1 MQTRDYSEL
10 AAADQELLTA
20 ARAARAGAYAPY
32 SGFQVGAA
40 LRTVD
45 GRIFSGCNIENS
57 SYGLTCCAERTAI
70 FSAVAAGVRE
80 FAALAVV
87 AGKTDT
93 APASPCGACR
103 QVLAEFRPS
112 YRVLLGAPAER
123 GPVLETSVEELLPL
137 AFHMMET
144 AE

>member
-10 AAADQELLTA
+10 AAADRELLAA
-20 ARAARAGAYAPY
+20 ARQARAGAYAPY
-32 SGFQVGAA
+32 SGFPVGAA
-40 LRTVD
+40 LRTAD
-45 GRIFSGCNIENS
+45 GRIFTGCNIENS
-57 SYGLTCCAERTAI
+57 SYGLTCCAERTAL
-70 FSAVAAGVRE
+70 FSAVATGARE

-93 APASPCGACR
+93 VPASPCGACR

-123 GPVLETSVEELLPL
+123 GPVLETSVAELLPL
-137 AFHMMET
+137 AFHMMDTGE
-144 AE
+144 

>member
-10 AAADQELLTA
+10 APADQELLAA
-20 ARAARAGAYAPY
+20 ARAARTRAYAPY

-45 GRIFSGCNIENS
+45 GRIFTGCNIENS

-80 FAALAVV
+80 FTDLAVV
-87 AGKTDT
+87 AGKADNV
-93 APASPCGACR
+93 PASPCGACR
-103 QVLAEFRPS
+103 QVLAEFRPF

>member
-10 AAADQELLTA
+10 AAADQELLAA
-20 ARAARAGAYAPY
+20 ARAARAHAYIPN
-32 SGFQVGAA
+32 SGFPVGAA
-40 LRTVD
+40 LPTVD
-45 GRIFSGCNIENS
+45 GRIFTGCNNENS
-57 SYGLTCCAERTAI
+57 SYGLTSCAERTAI
-70 FSAVAAGVRE
+70 FGAVAAGVRE
-80 FAALAVV
+80 FSALAVV

-112 YRVLLGAPAER
+112 YRVLLGAPAEH
-123 GPVLETSVEELLPL
+123 GPVVETSVEELLPL